1 MALNLNTIVDVVV
14 EVSPLAQPRP
24 TFNQALVIGSSGLT
38 IGVPITTTERLRL
51 YTSTTDMLT
60 DRFVVGDPEY
70 DAALLYFAQSPAP
83 DKFWVGVKGT
93 SPAESW
99 LQAVTACRVAD
110 QDWYICICPGAAKS
124 DHEAI
129 AAYIE
134 TATPVSLYAFTTA
147 DAGVLA
153 GTTSPPN
160 VLSYLK
166 GLDYSRTM
174 GQYSTAHAGAVAAI
188 VGYAMGQN
196 SGLAN
201 SMFTLKFK
209 SEVGVTAEA
218 VTANQVNLI
227 EGQNGN
233 LYLNYANTY
242 TFFEQ
247 GKMVNGRFF
256 DELLGIDMLV
266 ADIQLSVMDLLVSN
280 PKIPQTD
287 DGVTQIVQSIND
299 ACENAAVRGFVGGGI
314 WTGSQILNLN
324 NGDMLP
330 KGYMVQAA
338 SLSAQSVADRAAR
351 KCPPIYVAIKE
362 SGAIHSVLCACYVTQ

>member
-24 TFNQALVIGSSGLT
+24 TFNQALIIGTNGLG
-38 IGVPITTTERLRL
+38 ISNPIDTTERLRL

-60 DRFVVGDPEY
+60 DGFVEGDSEY
-70 DAALLYFAQSPAP
+70 EAALLYFAQSPAP
-83 DKFWVGVKGT
+83 DKLWIGVQGNEP
-93 SPAESW
+93 SESC
-99 LQAVTACRVAD
+99 LEAVEACRVAG
-110 QDWYICICPGAAKS
+110 QDWYICICTGAERS
-124 DHEAI
+124 DIEDI

-134 TATPVSLYAFTTA
+134 TATPPSLYAFTTC
-147 DAGVLA
+147 DSDVLE

-160 VLSYLK
+160 VLCYLK
-166 GLDYSRTM
+166 GLNYSRTM
-174 GQYSTAHAGAVAAI
+174 GQYSTEHDEAVAAI

-209 SEVGVTAEA
+209 PEVGVTAETL
-218 VTANQVNLI
+218 TANQVSLI
-227 EGQNGN
+227 EAQNGN

-287 DGVTQIVQSIND
+287 DGVTQIVHAVND
-299 ACENAAVRGFVGGGI
+299 ACENAAVRGFIGGGI
-314 WTGSQILNLN
+314 WTGSQILNLY

-338 SLSAQSVADRAAR
+338 SLSAQSIADRAAR

-362 SGAIHSVLCACYVTQ
+362 SGAIHGCVIAVYVVQ